1 MKKYDNRKYY
11 ISAII
16 LFFIFVIVFKL
27 INLQIFDESLKIS
40 AENNSQRRITE
51 YPARGLIYDRYG
63 NLLVYNEAAYDLMLI
78 PRKMKEFDTLS
89 LCRDLNIDISDFYA
103 RLEKCI
109 SFSSFRPSVFY
120 KQITAQQYSTLQEH
134 LFKYPGFFV
143 QNRTLRKYTSSL
155 GAHILGDI
163 GEIDKETLEKNP
175 YYTGGDYIGKSGVEK
190 YYETVLRG
198 KKGVKIFLVDVHNNI
213 QGSYMNGKYDTLA
226 IPGKDLYLTIDS
238 ALQAYGERLMKNKVG
253 SIVAIDP
260 NNGEIL
266 ALVSS
271 PTYDPQ
277 LLVGR
282 NRGKNYDSLLNA
294 KSKPLINRAISS
306 TYPPGSI
313 FKIAQALVGLQE
325 GVLKP
330 NTFYPCDVS
339 LVGCHGHPPAQGVA
353 RAIQYSCNPY
363 FYMVF
368 RSLVQRKIEK
378 SIFKDSRIG
387 LQLWK
392 EKITGLG
399 FDKAF
404 DIGLPGVN
412 KGQIP
417 GPDYYDRKY
426 GKYRWAFSTIYSLGI
441 GQGEVLVSPLQ
452 MANFC
457 AIIANKGYYYNPH
470 IVKQIGTDSV
480 DRKNYMKIFTPFD
493 KKHFDVII
501 EGMEYAVNEDY
512 GTGRNAIIS
521 GMRVCGK
528 TGTVQNPH
536 GKDHSVFIAFAPK
549 DEPKIAIAV
558 YVENAGF
565 GGVWA
570 APIARLMMEKYLLDS
585 IIDPDIEKIIFET
598 KIDAE
603 Q

>member
-175 YYTGGDYIGKSGVEK
+175 YYTGGNYIGKSGVEK

-325 GVLKP
+325 EVLKP

-339 LVGCHGHPPAQGVA
+339 LVGCHGHLPAQGVA

>member
-155 GAHILGDI
+155 AAHILGDI

-175 YYTGGDYIGKSGVEK
+175 YYTGGDYIGKSGIEK
-190 YYETVLRG
+190 YYESELRG

>member
-16 LFFIFVIVFKL
+16 LFFILTIIFKL

-40 AENNSQRRITE
+40 AKNNSQRRITE

-78 PRKMKEFDTLS
+78 PKKMQEFDTLS
-89 LCRDLNIDISDFYA
+89 LCRDLNIDISDFYE

-109 SFSSFRPSVFY
+109 SYSRFRPSVFY
-120 KQITAQQYSTLQEH
+120 KQITAQQYSILQEH

-143 QNRTLRKYTSSL
+143 QNRTLRKYTSSIA
-155 GAHILGDI
+155 AHILGDI

-175 YYTGGDYIGKSGVEK
+175 YYTGGDYIGKSGIEK
-190 YYETVLRG
+190 YYESELRG

-213 QGSYMNGKYDTLA
+213 QGNYMNGKYDTVA

-238 ALQAYGERLMKNKVG
+238 TLQAYGERLMKNKVG

-313 FKIAQALVGLQE
+313 FKMAQALVGLQE
-325 GVLKP
+325 GVINP
-330 NTFYPCDVS
+330 NTYYPCDVT
-339 LVGCHGHPPAQGVA
+339 LVGCHEHPPAQGVA

-368 RSLVQRKIEK
+368 RSIVQRRVEK
-378 SIFKDSRIG
+378 SIFKDARIG
-387 LQLWK
+387 LQIWK
-392 EKITGLG
+392 DKITGLG

-457 AIIANKGYYYNPH
+457 ALIANRGYYYNPH
-470 IVKQIGTDSV
+470 IVKQIGPDSV

-501 EGMEYAVNEDY
+501 EGMDYAVNEDY

-528 TGTVQNPH
+528 TGTAQNPR

-549 DEPKIAIAV
+549 DDPKIAIAV

-570 APIARLMMEKYLLDS
+570 APIAKLMIEKYLLDS
-585 IIDPDIEKIIFET
+585 ITDLNLEKRIIEAI
-598 KIDAE
+598 IDAE

>member
-16 LFFIFVIVFKL
+16 LFFILTIIFKL

-51 YPARGLIYDRYG
+51 YPARGLIYDRNG
-63 NLLVYNEAAYDLMLI
+63 NLMVYNEAAYDLMLI
-78 PRKMKEFDTLS
+78 PKKMQEFDTLS
-89 LCRDLNIDISDFYA
+89 LCRDLNIDISDFYT

-109 SFSSFRPSVFY
+109 SYSRFRPSVFY
-120 KQITAQQYSTLQEH
+120 KQITAQQYSVLQEH

-143 QNRTLRKYTSSL
+143 QNRTLRKYTSSIA
-155 GAHILGDI
+155 AHILGDI

-190 YYETVLRG
+190 YYENELRG

-213 QGSYMNGKYDTLA
+213 QGSYMNGKYDTVA

-238 ALQAYGERLMKNKVG
+238 TLQAYGERLMKNKVG

-282 NRGKNYDSLLNA
+282 NRGNNYDSLLNA
-294 KSKPLINRAISS
+294 RSKPLINRAISS

-313 FKIAQALVGLQE
+313 FKMAQALVGLQE
-325 GVLKP
+325 GVLNP
-330 NTFYPCDVS
+330 NTYYPCDVS

-368 RSLVQRKIEK
+368 RSLVQRRIEK

-387 LQLWK
+387 LQMWK
-392 EKITGLG
+392 DKITGLG

-412 KGQIP
+412 KGLIP

-457 AIIANKGYYYNPH
+457 AIIANRGYYYNPH

-493 KKHFDVII
+493 RKHFEVII
-501 EGMEYAVNEDY
+501 EGMDYAVNEDY

-528 TGTVQNPH
+528 TGTAQNPH

-549 DEPKIAIAV
+549 DEPRIAIAV

-570 APIARLMMEKYLLDS
+570 APIARLMIEKYLLDS
-585 IIDPDIEKIIFET
+585 IIDSDLEKRIIETI
-598 KIDAE
+598 IDAK